1 MTGKP
6 LKVMIVGAGTG
17 GLCLAQG
24 LKLNNVSVELFERD
38 YSPTDRLQGYRLS
51 IDTAGGKALR
61 SCLPGPL
68 FENLVGSS
76 AKPSQRVA
84 FLDHRMNRLLAI
96 DFPQS
101 ERKGIDTEL
110 PVSRIAL
117 RRILLEG
124 LGPFI
129 HFGKKFVA
137 FEDAPDGAVTA
148 RFEDGS
154 TATGDVLIGAD
165 GAGSHLRAQLLPDA
179 RRAETGILAI
189 SGKFHLSNDARE
201 ATPREIFRGPTLIL
215 GPKGCFLFTSAV
227 EYGERAHNAYKAS
240 IDHDKVTVEPGDHS
254 YLSYDRDE
262 YVMWGFSARR
272 EKFGL
277 PENLEAVDGKKFKE
291 AVAALMHDW
300 HPALRSL
307 VHRAECST
315 INAFPVKTSI
325 PIPPWKTRNVTLL
338 GDALHNMTPFRGI
351 GANTAL
357 RDAAALHRALVRV
370 DRGEDE
376 LIPALGAYERDMIEY
391 GFRAVRTSLK
401 EMERL
406 HSEGILARAFMKI
419 FFRTLDLIPPLK
431 VAFHRLG
438 K

>member
-1 MTGKP
+1 MIGKP

-24 LKLNNVSVELFERD
+24 LKLDNVGVEVFERD

-51 IDTAGGKALR
+51 IDAAGGKALR
-61 SCLPGPL
+61 SCLPGGL
-68 FENLVGSS
+68 FENLVDSS
-76 AKPSQRVA
+76 AKPSQRVT

-101 ERKGIDTEL
+101 DRKGIDTEL

-124 LGPFI
+124 LGPVI

-148 RFEDGS
+148 CFEDGS
-154 TATGDVLIGAD
+154 TATGDVLVGAD
-165 GAGSHLRAQLLPDA
+165 GAGSHLRTQLLPAA
-179 RRAETGILAI
+179 RRVETGILAI
-189 SGKFHLSNDARE
+189 SGKFRLGDEARE
-201 ATPREIFRGPTLIL
+201 APPREIFRGPTLIL
-215 GPKGCFLFTSAV
+215 GPKGCFLFASAV
-227 EYGERAHNAYKAS
+227 EYGKRAYQAS
-240 IDHDKVTVEPGDHS
+240 TRPDKGKVDPSVHTSV
-254 YLSYDRDE
+254 LYDRDE

-272 EKFGL
+272 EKFDL
-277 PENLEAVDGKKFKE
+277 PANLEAVDGEELKE
-291 AVAALMHDW
+291 SVAALMHDW

-307 VHRAECST
+307 VDTAECST
-315 INAFPVKTSI
+315 INAFPVKTSV

-357 RDAAALHRALVRV
+357 RDAAALRRALIRV
-370 DRGEDE
+370 DRGENE
-376 LIPALGAYERDMIEY
+376 LIPTLAAYERDMIEY

-406 HSEGILARAFMKI
+406 HSDGILTRAFTKI
-419 FFRTLDLIPPLK
+419 FFRTIDLIPPLK
-431 VAFHRLG
+431 VAFHRVG

>member
-1 MTGKP
+1 
-6 LKVMIVGAGTG
+6 LDDVG
-17 GLCLAQG
+17 
-24 LKLNNVSVELFERD
+24 VEVFERD
-38 YSPTDRLQGYRLS
+38 SSPTDRLQGYRLS
-51 IDTAGGKALR
+51 IDAAGDKAIR
-61 SCLPGPL
+61 SCLPKAL
-68 FENLVGSS
+68 FENLVDSS

-84 FLDHRMNRLLAI
+84 FLNHRMNRLLAI
-96 DFPQS
+96 EFPQS
-101 ERKGIDTEL
+101 DRKGIDTEL

-124 LGPFI
+124 LGPCI
-129 HFGKKFVA
+129 HFGKKFIA
-137 FEDAPDGAVTA
+137 FEDEPNGAVTA

-179 RRAETGILAI
+179 RRVETGILAI
-189 SGKFHLSNDARE
+189 SGKFHLSDNTRE
-201 ATPREIFRGPTLIL
+201 ATPQEIFRGPTLIL
-215 GPKGCFLFTSAV
+215 GPKGCFLFASAV
-227 EYGERAHNAYKAS
+227 EYEGRASKAS
-240 IDHDKVTVEPGDHS
+240 THS
-254 YLSYDRDE
+254 VKPKADPSVHSSAPYDRDE

-277 PENLEAVDGKKFKE
+277 PENLEAVAGEELKE
-291 AVAALMHDW
+291 AVAALTHDW

-307 VHRAECST
+307 VHRAESST
-315 INAFPVKTSI
+315 IIAFPVKTSV

-357 RDAAALHRALVRV
+357 RDAAALRRALVRV

-376 LIPALGAYERDMIEY
+376 LIPALAAYERDMVEY

-401 EMERL
+401 EMNDCIQKKFWQRPSRRSFSGRL
-406 HSEGILARAFMKI
+406 
-419 FFRTLDLIPPLK
+419 T
-431 VAFHRLG
+431 
-438 K
+438 

>member
-1 MTGKP
+1 
-6 LKVMIVGAGTG
+6 
-17 GLCLAQG
+17 
-24 LKLNNVSVELFERD
+24 
-38 YSPTDRLQGYRLS
+38 
-51 IDTAGGKALR
+51 
-61 SCLPGPL
+61 
-68 FENLVGSS
+68 
-76 AKPSQRVA
+76 
-84 FLDHRMNRLLAI
+84 MNRLLAI

-101 ERKGIDTEL
+101 DWKGVDTEL

-124 LGPFI
+124 LGSSI

-154 TATGDVLIGAD
+154 TATGDVLVGAD

-179 RRAETGILAI
+179 KRVETGILAI
-189 SGKFHLSNDARE
+189 TGKFYLGDDARQ
-201 ATPREIFRGPTLIL
+201 ATPPEIFSGPTLIL
-215 GPKGCFLFTSAV
+215 GPKGCFLFASAV
-227 EYGERAHNAYKAS
+227 EYGDRAYKVSTHPNKGKMDPSAHFS
-240 IDHDKVTVEPGDHS
+240 VP
-254 YLSYDRDE
+254 YDRDE

-277 PENLEAVDGKKFKE
+277 PENPEAVDGEELKE

-307 VHRAECST
+307 VQRAECST
-315 INAFPVKTSI
+315 MTAFPVKTSV

-357 RDAAALHRALVRV
+357 RDAANLRRALVRV

-376 LIPALGAYERDMIEY
+376 LIPALAAYERDMIEY

-406 HSEGILARAFMKI
+406 HAEGILARTFTKI
-419 FFRTLDLIPPLK
+419 FFRTIDRVPPLK